1 MDFSSR
7 RLQNILGNSVSIRNV
22 NMMKAVQENKRF
34 SRVVE
39 DALREYLRLPKE
51 TRGIEESTTVK
62 KQMNI

>member
-1 MDFSSR
+1 
-7 RLQNILGNSVSIRNV
+7 
-22 NMMKAVQENKRF
+22 MMKAVQENKRF